1 MRQKRQ
7 GHQTVIYQQRI
18 CEKCPNVKL
27 ESDDE
32 ELEIKIERGMKHGE
46 EIDYYGE
53 GEPLIDAESGDLKIV
68 LQLQNHQIFERR
80 GHDLYTNL
88 TISLEAAL
96 TGFETQIKHLDGHIV
111 TIKRDA
117 ITRHG
122 HQHQVRREGMP
133 VLTDNTLFG
142 SLWVTFDVIF
152 PSMELSEAERETIRK
167 ITRQSVQTPKMYNGI
182 NPPKMNFD
190 E

>member
-68 LQLQNHQIFERR
+68 LQ
-80 GHDLYTNL
+80 
-88 TISLEAAL
+88 
-96 TGFETQIKHLDGHIV
+96 
-111 TIKRDA
+111 
-117 ITRHG
+117 
-122 HQHQVRREGMP
+122 
-133 VLTDNTLFG
+133 
-142 SLWVTFDVIF
+142 
-152 PSMELSEAERETIRK
+152 
-167 ITRQSVQTPKMYNGI
+167 
-182 NPPKMNFD
+182 
-190 E
+190 